1 MSLTLE
7 AFGEA
12 LRLRHVMDERLTK
25 LIGFSPATGNHYGII
40 QLYNHHINEA
50 TTDEEIL
57 KIRAAYLEWR
67 NGIKAILVE
76 MGLELDEEQFCKLF
90 SVSTMYGTL
99 SFLDIPV
106 DVRRSMAAWRKDI
119 EAVLADPQKF
129 RLWMYR
135 AHAKD

>member
-7 AFGEA
+7 GFEEA
-12 LRLRHVMDERLTK
+12 TRVWHVMDERLTK
-25 LIGFSPATGNHYGII
+25 LIGFNPATSNHYGII
-40 QLYNHHINEA
+40 QLYNHRINEA

-106 DVRRSMAAWRKDI
+106 DVRRSMAAWHKDI
-119 EAVLADPQKF
+119 ETVLADPQKF
-129 RLWMYR
+129 RFWMHR
-135 AHAKD
+135 ANTKD